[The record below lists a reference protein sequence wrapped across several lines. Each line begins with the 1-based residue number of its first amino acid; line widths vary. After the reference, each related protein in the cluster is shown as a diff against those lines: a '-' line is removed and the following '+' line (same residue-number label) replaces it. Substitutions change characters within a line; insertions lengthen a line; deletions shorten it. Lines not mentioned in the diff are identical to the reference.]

1 MNAQDAQRLVT
12 IHLDRLFADPDLWR
26 QWATTL
32 SRFHRYSLQNTIL
45 IAIQRPDATH
55 VAGYKQWQ
63 KLGRWVKKG
72 EKGLAI
78 LAPILR
84 RPSQDSAEAD
94 SSSET
99 DQTSD
104 PSPSAPPP
112 PTVVGFRT
120 VTVFDV
126 SQTDGAPL
134 TVPTPQRLTDT
145 QGTDLVDLLITHVI
159 PVPVQ
164 VRPRAQLHD
173 ANGVWD
179 PHTQT
184 ITLADDLAPA
194 HQLKTL
200 LHEWAHSVAIP
211 DPTTAVTRD
220 VAAEEL
226 IAETTAL
233 VIASR
238 LGLDTTAYS
247 LPYVGHWA
255 HGQPEALRAVTTAI
269 SQRVQILWHAL
280 EAAALR
286 HEALA
291 ALITPSADPVSVA
304 S

>member
-1 MNAQDAQRLVT
+1 MNTQEAQHLVT
-12 IHLDRLFADPDLWR
+12 THLERLFADPDLWR

-45 IAIQRPDATH
+45 IALQRPDATY

-72 EKGLAI
+72 EKGLTI
-78 LAPILR
+78 FAPILR
-84 RPSQDSAEAD
+84 RAQPDESAPTDPPSA
-94 SSSET
+94 T
-99 DQTSD
+99 DAPAAP
-104 PSPSAPPP
+104 PSPS
-112 PTVVGFRT
+112 PTVVGFRA

-126 SQTDGAPL
+126 SQTDGTPL
-134 TVPTPQRLTDT
+134 TIPTPQCLTAT
-145 QGTDLVDLLITHVI
+145 EGAELRNLLITHVI
-159 PVPVQ
+159 GVPVQ
-164 VRPRAQLHD
+164 FQSRAQLHD
-173 ANGVWD
+173 AHGQWD
-179 PHTQT
+179 PSTQT
-184 ITLADDLAPA
+184 ITVADDLAPA

-211 DPTTAVTRD
+211 DPATARTRD
-220 VAAEEL
+220 IAAEEL

-255 HGQPEALRAVTTAI
+255 HGQPEALRTVTTAI
-269 SQRVQILWHAL
+269 SQRVQLLWNAL
-280 EAAALR
+280 EAAASQ
-286 HEALA
+286 HDALA
-291 ALITPSADPVSVA
+291 ALITPSSDPVPVA